1 MVSIYR
7 TDSPRAAR
15 RKTSLI
21 FMDLRFNCYDGG
33 SLNERQVNVG
43 TELQLR
49 ASQTHKLDQLS
60 IPLRL

>member
-15 RKTSLI
+15 RETSLI

-49 ASQTHKLDQLS
+49 ASQTHKLDQ
-60 IPLRL
+60 